1 MVRSNRRRTLIGIAT
16 LVFGASGFVASGA
29 FTTGSQGSL
38 GDNWIQVAG
47 TDRTVTFNSPEQLNV
62 GDDSSGGET
71 DGEGDSSD
79 GATGDEGNGG
89 DGGGEGT
96 ENDAAGDGA
105 SGDGST
111 DDDTDGA
118 DSAPSTSVEVL
129 VDPSAANGVNSG
141 GPARWGGSIFNTKY
155 VTGTHDGYLR
165 GIRNDEINQNATTR
179 IGSLTDTPPGDNVV
193 FLVANVGSEE
203 STNVAPPVTV
213 TMRLLYNGEI
223 SSDEQSSFKFPY
235 RVLDA
240 DENTV
245 SSGQDLATASGIE
258 LATGEMIE
266 VVILIDTS
274 DGASDLELLSGI
286 QFFATE

>member
-1 MVRSNRRRTLIGIAT
+1 M
-16 LVFGASGFVASGA
+16 
-29 FTTGSQGSL
+29 GSQGSV
-38 GDNWIQVAG
+38 GDNCMQVAG
-47 TDRTVTFNSPEQLNV
+47 VDQATTFDSLEQINV
-62 GDDSSGGET
+62 RDGSGGGEADLDSSGGAT
-71 DGEGDSSD
+71 GGEGDS
-79 GATGDEGNGG
+79 G
-89 DGGGEGT
+89 DGGG
-96 ENDAAGDGA
+96 
-105 SGDGST
+105 
-111 DDDTDGA
+111 
-118 DSAPSTSVEVL
+118 SAPSTSVEVL
-129 VDPSAANGVNSG
+129 VDPSAAGGVNNAGS
-141 GPARWGGSIFNTKY
+141 ARRGGSIFNTEH
-155 VTGTHDGYLR
+155 VTGKADRYLR

-240 DENTV
+240 DQNTV

-266 VVILIDTS
+266 VVMLIDTS
-274 DGASDLELLSGI
+274 NGASDIKLLSGI

>member
-1 MVRSNRRRTLIGIAT
+1 MPRINRRRTLIGIAT

-47 TDRTVTFNSPEQLNV
+47 VDQTVTFNSLEQVDV
-62 GDDSSGGET
+62 GDSSSGGEA
-71 DGEGDSSD
+71 DGEGDSSE
-79 GATGDEGNGG
+79 GVTGDEGDGG
-89 DGGGEGT
+89 DGGDDGT
-96 ENDAAGDGA
+96 TDNTDGGT
-105 SGDGST
+105 SEDGST
-111 DDDTDGA
+111 DDNTGGGG
-118 DSAPSTSVEVL
+118 SASSTSVEVL

-155 VTGTHDGYLR
+155 VTGTPDGYLR

-266 VVILIDTS
+266 VVMLIDTS
-274 DGASDLELLSGI
+274 NGASDIKLLSGI

>member
-1 MVRSNRRRTLIGIAT
+1 MTRRFSRRRTLIGVAA
-16 LVFGASGFVASGA
+16 LAFGASGAVASGA
-29 FTTGSQGSL
+29 FTRGSQGSL

-47 TDRTVTFNSPEQLNV
+47 ADQTVTFSSLEQVDV
-62 GDDSSGGET
+62 GDSSSGGEAN
-71 DGEGDSSD
+71 GEGDSSE
-79 GATGDEGNGG
+79 GVTGDEGDGG
-89 DGGGEGT
+89 DGGDVGT
-96 ENDAAGDGA
+96 TDNTDGGT
-105 SGDGST
+105 SEDGST
-111 DDDTDGA
+111 DDNTGGGG
-118 DSAPSTSVEVL
+118 SASSTSVEVL

-155 VTGTHDGYLR
+155 VTGTPDGYLR

-179 IGSLTDTPPGDNVV
+179 IGSLTDPPPGDNVV

-203 STNVAPPVTV
+203 NINVAASATV

-235 RVLDA
+235 RVLDTNQ
-240 DENTV
+240 NTV

-266 VVILIDTS
+266 LAMLIDTS
-274 DGASDLELLSGI
+274 NGASDLKLISGI